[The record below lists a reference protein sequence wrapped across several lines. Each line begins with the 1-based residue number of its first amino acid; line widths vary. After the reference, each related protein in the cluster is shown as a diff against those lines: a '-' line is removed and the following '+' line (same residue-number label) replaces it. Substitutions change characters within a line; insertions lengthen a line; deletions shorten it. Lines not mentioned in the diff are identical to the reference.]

1 MYKKFKGAE
10 CMNRQYPLSAYNF
23 HVFIKNQELGF
34 NKISNIK
41 SQVEYEVIK
50 EGGYEYV
57 HTLPIAPTQM
67 NTLVF
72 EKGCGMFDALQ
83 FPFKVG
89 EKIIEPIHIFILGEK
104 DISGYAK
111 PQKHYCILGASIMKW
126 SLGPLDSFAKQVLLE
141 TFEMIYERL
150 EEIPVN

>member
-1 MYKKFKGAE
+1 
-10 CMNRQYPLSAYNF
+10 MNTQYPLNAYNF

-67 NTLVF
+67 NILVF
-72 EKGCGMFDALQ
+72 EKGSGTFDGLL

-89 EKIIEPIHIFILGEK
+89 ERITDPIHIFVLGNR
-104 DISGYAK
+104 DAAGYAK
-111 PQKHYCILGASIMKW
+111 PKKHYCILGASVMKW
-126 SLGPLDSFAKQVLLE
+126 SLAPLDSASGQVLIE

-150 EEIPVN
+150 EQLAVN